1 MSGLIS
7 TEFPDLTADNFENSL
22 ASDDL
27 LAQYFN
33 DFLTLPSFPETP
45 LLYNQETGQFEFVD
59 GAAEF
64 ASRRIRSGVHRSRSQ
79 LLTGD
84 PAALARTP
92 SVDNHSPICF
102 LDREQGIQWI
112 VKERLPFFL
121 QSDCYNEYRLSKL
134 LFQKNTIFCIQR
146 RKGSSGRPT
155 SAPQLRFP
163 SQSDVTCL
171 PSGLKE
177 HINTKGSESSRCF
190 SSFSEPENPCHFS
203 SSSSPSNLECEKP
216 QSPQTEWS
224 LSFTEPSAG
233 NSEEQQESSRQNDEP
248 PERQLEYLA
257 AKVVKQV
264 LNNALYVMDG
274 QSRANLSDSF
284 SKSGDQTNCT
294 NEDRSCDGKVCLR
307 SADEGTERLEGKK
320 EKVQEGERCSR
331 AEEKTEGFKKTR
343 RVGDG
348 GTEQENILDICCHC
362 SCCRDNISG
371 LDELRDFLRGTP
383 GEKLLNLWID
393 VARLN
398 ATQSRER
405 KNRYLVLMR
414 RRYLLSSSQSSLNV
428 ELLSRLGM
436 TTSPCWTEEKL
447 RSVLP
452 SLTESLLYYWVPRFW
467 TSQWVH
473 EDRDDSPH
481 SELWTEW
488 RVRPQSDTQPH
499 HGSVA
504 VCWDTCLPQYPHA
517 VHTQFYSS
525 RRQLLGSRIMKML
538 LQALSTESCAGL
550 YFTHFCEQSGNQP
563 WENAVN
569 LWTDLQHYHELFYQG
584 GLDPYQVQ
592 REAQL
597 IYSTYLSSSARRS
610 IDVSEEI
617 RREVYDQMMPAFE
630 ELFDKVEE
638 HSLSILLEPWTL
650 LASRDKESFQ
660 KVCVQQKVR
669 YIDCQEYRELQS
681 LYEESEC
688 RLEQVDRSTLFPS
701 PISPSTPFSKG
712 PRAPDSRSRV
722 SPNYQGS
729 RLSSLLRHRHETR
742 DFMSFLQNRD
752 ASIHLTC
759 WLDLEQYRRTP
770 HKDKAVRWEKWSHI
784 ATTYL
789 TRTYFF
795 GSDSP
800 ATTEQQKDILLLA
813 GGLERLKLDCPSDP
827 VVGKIQDV
835 IRSLIEKRWLPLFLS
850 TAEFTERLKHQ
861 PKPQAADRLSQHA
874 YRRRRARRES
884 WKAESLWMSAS
895 KEILLFRQILLNPA
909 TCIQFQHFVCL
920 KGDFLENDVLFWLE
934 VQRYKDLCHS
944 HSDEATVQQK
954 VSTIINCFIDSSMPP
969 ALQIDIPPEQ
979 AQQVL
984 ERRHELGPYIFRE
997 AQMSVFSAL
1006 LKFWPEFQEL
1016 SSSVQEEQLLPVLQE
1031 KRVKHKARVR
1041 RQRRKEEEEEEKE
1054 KEKRRRAQEELK
1066 RPESSLGKEEEVRQE
1081 RRSVQKQSR
1090 AQSRERLSR
1099 TQQSTWSYSK
1109 YLAALKKEEVL
1120 LRRQSQ
1126 LGALFSMAS
1135 D

>member
-1 MSGLIS
+1 MQ
-7 TEFPDLTADNFENSL
+7 ENSL

-45 LLYNQETGQFEFVD
+45 LLYNQETGLFEVVD

-64 ASRRIRSGVHRSRSQ
+64 ASRRIRSGLHRSRSQ

-92 SVDNHSPICF
+92 PVDNHYTIRC

-155 SAPQLRFP
+155 CSASQLRFP
-163 SQSDVTCL
+163 SQSDEETNKTLKGLPCSHSQDNSSAKQGSLGTHNVTCL
-171 PSGLKE
+171 RSGLKE

-190 SSFSEPENPCHFS
+190 SSCSEPENPCHFS

-216 QSPQTEWS
+216 QSPQTEWR
-224 LSFTEPSAG
+224 LSFTQPSAG

-248 PERQLEYLA
+248 PELQLEYLA

-294 NEDRSCDGKVCLR
+294 SEDGSCDGKVL

-320 EKVQEGERCSR
+320 EKVQEGER
-331 AEEKTEGFKKTR
+331 
-343 RVGDG
+343 
-348 GTEQENILDICCHC
+348 
-362 SCCRDNISG
+362 
-371 LDELRDFLRGTP
+371 
-383 GEKLLNLWID
+383 
-393 VARLN
+393 
-398 ATQSRER
+398 
-405 KNRYLVLMR
+405 YLVLMR
-414 RRYLLSSSQSSLNV
+414 RRYLLSSSQSRLNV

-436 TTSPCWTEEKL
+436 TTSTCWTEEKL

-452 SLTESLLYYWVPRFW
+452 FLIEPLLYYWVPRFW

-473 EDRDDSPH
+473 ED
-481 SELWTEW
+481 
-488 RVRPQSDTQPH
+488 
-499 HGSVA
+499 HGSMA
-504 VCWDTCLPQYPHA
+504 LCSDTCLLQCPHA
-517 VHTQFYSS
+517 VHTQFCAS
-525 RRQLLGSRIMKML
+525 RSQILGSGRMKKI
-538 LQALSTESCAGL
+538 LQVLSAESYAGL
-550 YFTHFCEQSGNQP
+550 YFTHFCEQSGNQL

-569 LWTDLQHYHELFYQG
+569 LWTDLQHYYELFVQD
-584 GLDPYQVQ
+584 GLDRYRVQ

-597 IYSTYLSSSARRS
+597 FYHTYLSSSARRS
-610 IDVSEEI
+610 IGVSEEI

-638 HSLSILLEPWTL
+638 HTLSILLEPWTL
-650 LASRDKESFQ
+650 LVSRDKESFQ
-660 KVCVQQKVR
+660 KVCVQEEVR
-669 YIDCQEYRELQS
+669 CIDSQEYRELQS
-681 LYEESEC
+681 LYKESER
-688 RLEQVDRSTLFPS
+688 RLKQVSRRPQCSSTLFPS

-712 PRAPDSRSRV
+712 PRASWSRV
-722 SPNYQGS
+722 PPKYQGY
-729 RLSSLLRHRHETR
+729 RLGSLFLHRHETGH
-742 DFMSFLQNRD
+742 FMSFLQNLD

-770 HKDKAVRWEKWSHI
+770 HKDTAVRREKWSHI
-784 ATTYL
+784 ATRYL

-795 GSDSP
+795 GSDSS
-800 ATTEQQKDILLLA
+800 ATTEQQNDILLLA
-813 GGLERLKLDCPSDP
+813 GGLEHLKLECPSNP
-827 VVGKIQDV
+827 VVREIQEV
-835 IRSLIEKRWLPLFLS
+835 IRSHIEERWLPLFLS

-861 PKPQAADRLSQHA
+861 PEPQAADRLSQHV
-874 YRRRRARRES
+874 YRRRRARREA
-884 WKAESLWMSAS
+884 WKAKDLRMSSS
-895 KEILLFRQILLNPA
+895 KDSLLFRQILLNPA
-909 TCIQFQHFVCL
+909 TCTQFQHFVSL
-920 KGDFLENDVLFWLE
+920 KGDFLETDVLFWLE

-954 VSTIINCFIDSSMPP
+954 VSTIIHCFIDSSVPP

-984 ERRHELGPYIFRE
+984 EKRHELGPYIFRE

-1016 SSSVQEEQLLPVLQE
+1016 SSSVQEGQLLPLLQE
-1031 KRVKHKARVR
+1031 KRVKHRARVR
-1041 RQRRKEEEEEEKE
+1041 RQRRKEEEEEEK
-1054 KEKRRRAQEELK
+1054 RAQEELE
-1066 RPESSLGKEEEVRQE
+1066 RPESSLGEEEEEEEDDAEEGQAG
-1081 RRSVQKQSR
+1081 RSVKKQSR
-1090 AQSRERLSR
+1090 AQSRELLSP
-1099 TQQSTWSYSK
+1099 TQQLSWSYSK
-1109 YLAALKKEEVL
+1109 YLAALKREK
-1120 LRRQSQ
+1120 
-1126 LGALFSMAS
+1126 GASFSTAS
-1135 D
+1135 GN